1 MRRVNLSNKSMN
13 TISSLEEA
21 KRAFPFLVPSHER
34 AKNPYIH
41 LHQRKRTWTPVK
53 VTADALMPEA
63 EEVIQ
68 RALALR
74 CLEIPV
80 GDFIEQA
87 MKGDLPDEEGCIDLL
102 KSNVEDEEKHDI
114 ALNFAAQAHKVPDRI
129 EKEAQHICKTWLEL
143 DRHPVLKAVVLER
156 SVFFVLLPIFRA
168 LGDTGLR
175 TTSADISRD
184 EQTHVAANSLVCA
197 ALGLKGDKT
206 INALRRATVSWVL
219 KPLQGQADNKYLSS
233 NFWLASSDSL
243 YSKGKAEGLGE
254 TRASRMPAFFE
265 TNNVNLPQYA

>member
-1 MRRVNLSNKSMN
+1 MKAA
-13 TISSLEEA
+13 T
-21 KRAFPFLVPSHER
+21 
-34 AKNPYIH
+34 PYLH
-41 LHQRKRTWTPVK
+41 LHQRKRTWTPVA
-53 VTADALMPEA
+53 VSAGTLLDGG

-80 GDFIEQA
+80 GDFIADA
-87 MKGDLPDEEGCIDLL
+87 MKGDIPQIEGCKELLISNVKDEE
-102 KSNVEDEEKHDI
+102 NHDI
-114 ALNFAAQAHKVPDRI
+114 ALDFAAKAHGVNPRFEAEAERI
-129 EKEAQHICKTWLEL
+129 KNAWLEL

-156 SVFFVLLPIFRA
+156 SVFFVLLPIFRF

-184 EQTHVAANSLVCA
+184 EQTHVAANTLVCQD
-197 ALGLKGDKT
+197 LGLKSDET
-206 INALRRATVSWVL
+206 INKLRRATIAWCLQSL
-219 KPLQGQADNKYLSS
+219 KGESANKHLSQ
-233 NFWLASSDSL
+233 NFWMRSSDSL
-243 YSKGKAEGLGE
+243 YTSGKATGLIE

>member
-1 MRRVNLSNKSMN
+1 MKAA
-13 TISSLEEA
+13 T
-21 KRAFPFLVPSHER
+21 
-34 AKNPYIH
+34 PYIH
-41 LHQRKRTWTPVK
+41 LHERKRTWTPVK
-53 VTADALMPEA
+53 VSAGTLLDGG

-80 GDFIEQA
+80 GDFISDA
-87 MKGDLPDEEGCIDLL
+87 MKGDLPDIAGCKELL
-102 KSNVEDEEKHDI
+102 ESNVTDEENHDI
-114 ALNFAAQAHKVPDRI
+114 ALNFAAEAHGVSPQFEAEAERI
-129 EKEAQHICKTWLEL
+129 KKAWLEL

-156 SVFFVLLPIFRA
+156 SVFFVLLPIFRF

-184 EQTHVAANSLVCA
+184 EQTHVAANTLVCE
-197 ALGLKGDKT
+197 ALGLKSDKT
-206 INALRRATVSWVL
+206 LNNLRRATIAWCLQSL
-219 KPLQGQADNKYLSS
+219 KGESDHKHLSG

-243 YSKGKAEGLGE
+243 YTRGKAEGLIE

-265 TNNVNLPQYA
+265 TSSVNLPQYA

>member
-1 MRRVNLSNKSMN
+1 MKAE
-13 TISSLEEA
+13 T
-21 KRAFPFLVPSHER
+21 
-34 AKNPYIH
+34 PYIH
-41 LHQRKRTWTPVK
+41 LHERKRTWTPVA
-53 VTADALMPEA
+53 VSAGTLLDGG

-80 GDFIEQA
+80 GDFISEA
-87 MKGDLPDEEGCIDLL
+87 MKGDLPEDKGCRELL
-102 KSNVEDEEKHDI
+102 LSNVEDEIKHDI
-114 ALNFAAQAHKVPDRI
+114 ALNYAAKAHNVPDRF
-129 EKEAQHICKTWLEL
+129 EKEAQRICQAWLEL

-156 SVFFVLLPIFRA
+156 SVFFVLLPIFRF

-184 EQTHVAANSLVCA
+184 EQTHVAANSLVTD
-197 ALGLKGDKT
+197 ALGLKSDKAL
-206 INALRRATVSWVL
+206 NNLRRATISWTL
-219 KPLQGQADNKYLSS
+219 QSLQGQAAHRHLSS

-243 YSKGKAEGLGE
+243 YERGKAEGLAD